1 MKKPIIAIAVVVIAI
16 VLFSVADF
24 ETSVDIPKTSDTA
37 EAGDNVISDG
47 TLVTVVEVTDDSGEI
62 VATEQV
68 TFSQDDVKFG
78 QEFFAPPVE
87 ETTLSSG
94 ISADRLQAI
103 NKLPESNNV
112 QVSESETVKNTE
124 ATIENSKPLNQSTTI
139 ASSNK
144 PGSNTT
150 TTKPVSHS
158 STKPST
164 QNTTVSENQTVTNSN
179 TQTTQEV
186 VDNVTEPEITELDIV
201 MSTKYYFEGRIVDA
215 DGNVSVYKIAR
226 DGRKYSAVAMAEGQE
241 MGIISN
247 DTEILIVS
255 VTEKTYMSIPLSFV
269 QENSSDDEILQSFL
283 SGDGLNSQRN
293 EVSRYTANEDGLTYD
308 VIEYENGSKDYMYG
322 TLLIKTT
329 SADGSVFYY
338 DVITTD
344 FPSSVFMAPV
354 GYEKKELSE
363 VGASEFAEDL
373 GVEIPTTQA
382 HSHEDE

>member
-1 MKKPIIAIAVVVIAI
+1 MKKPIIAIAVIVIAI
-16 VLFSVADF
+16 VLFSFADF

-37 EAGDNVISDG
+37 QAGDNVLSDG
-47 TLVTVVEVTDDSGEI
+47 TLVTVVEVTDDAGDV

-78 QEFFAPPVE
+78 QDFFAAPVE
-87 ETTLSSG
+87 DTTLSSG

-103 NKLPESNNV
+103 NKVPETSSV
-112 QVSESETVKNTE
+112 QESVVADNTE
-124 ATIENSKPLNQSTTI
+124 AATESNKPATQSTT

-144 PGSNTT
+144 PANNTT
-150 TTKPVSHS
+150 TTKPS
-158 STKPST
+158 SQTTTKPSS
-164 QNTTVSENQTVTNSN
+164 QTTTKPSSQTTT
-179 TQTTQEV
+179 TQTTAQTTQAV
-186 VDNVTEPEITELDIV
+186 IDDVTEPEITELDIIT
-201 MSTKYYFEGRIVDA
+201 STKYYFEGRIVDA
-215 DGNVSVYKIAR
+215 NGNVSVYKIAR

-247 DTEILIVS
+247 DTEIMIVS

-269 QENSSDDEILQSFL
+269 QENSSDDDVLQSFL

-308 VIEYENGSKDYMYG
+308 VIEYENGSKDYLYG

-329 SADGSVFYY
+329 SPDGSVFYY
-338 DVITTD
+338 DVVTTD

-373 GVEIPTTQA
+373 GVEIPSTQA
-382 HSHEDE
+382 HSHDDE